1 MLEVKKNKI
10 TLMEKNAR
18 KIIDIFIIKH
28 VDIRTAIILAGFIID
43 IDCVRLT
50 DMECQNIAIKL
61 SIFIQNN
68 KNLVCL
74 SSNKALT

>member
-1 MLEVKKNKI
+1 VPQGGPSSLLLMLEVKKNKI

-50 DMECQNIAIKL
+50 DMECQNIAINYPYSYKT
-61 SIFIQNN
+61 IRI
-68 KNLVCL
+68 
-74 SSNKALT
+74 